1 MVFCFASNI
10 NCIWRELCTRE
21 SFNTSNELI
30 ERPQSKPSQ
39 RKLNTTNNLR
49 LLLCTI
55 HNWEWQPEVSQ
66 QFALTLFFLSLSM
79 KLLKLFKLRNI
90 ILFLFLCVHL
100 LGSCD
105 IQASEWHTWRELLRH
120 GISTVSLHNTVRFNT
135 RLLCQMQ
142 HLYMLSHV
150 LIFNNFVYR
159 WGPYVC
165 MCACNNDH
173 LLVVYDPDGE
183 IALLDFR
190 FVFGFSTENILPI
203 ESSVVLIANL
213 YTNIPNKG
221 YTSSIIWTNFIV
233 ISNI

>member
-100 LGSCD
+100 LVVIYKPASGIHEENYWGMALALCRYTALCASTQGFYAKCSICICCRTFWFLIISCIVEGLMCVCVHVTTIICWLFM
-105 IQASEWHTWRELLRH
+105 IQ
-120 GISTVSLHNTVRFNT
+120 TVRL
-135 RLLCQMQ
+135 RC
-142 HLYMLSHV
+142 
-150 LIFNNFVYR
+150 
-159 WGPYVC
+159 
-165 MCACNNDH
+165 
-173 LLVVYDPDGE
+173 
-183 IALLDFR
+183 
-190 FVFGFSTENILPI
+190 
-203 ESSVVLIANL
+203 
-213 YTNIPNKG
+213 
-221 YTSSIIWTNFIV
+221 
-233 ISNI
+233 